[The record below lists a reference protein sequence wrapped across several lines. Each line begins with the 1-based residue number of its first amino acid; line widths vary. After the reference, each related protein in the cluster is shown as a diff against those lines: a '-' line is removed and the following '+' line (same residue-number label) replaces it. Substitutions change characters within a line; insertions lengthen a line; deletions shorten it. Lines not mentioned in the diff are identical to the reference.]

1 MKNTAYLALIAGVM
15 GVALMGCTSSLAS
28 HHYRTKDAAQM
39 LGTPGGKFYIAS
51 CTVKGFEKEKKPLI
65 TAAMLRKSLGAS
77 KKFGGLISTT
87 SDDAVPVDIDVAC
100 VRTDG
105 NGILADAYDVLS
117 ICTLTLFPLITS
129 DAYAYVITVKNP
141 VETHK
146 TTLDFETRSWTSI
159 GPIALIPVP
168 GSGKCRGSE
177 EEMLQYNREK
187 LVEAVGFALLK
198 EDFDEAKN

>member
-1 MKNTAYLALIAGVM
+1 MKNTLILSVVAAAM
-15 GVALMGCTSSLAS
+15 GVALMGCSSSLAS
-28 HHYRTKDAAQM
+28 HYYRTKDAAQM
-39 LGTPGGKFYIAS
+39 LGTSGGKFYIAS
-51 CTVKGFEKEKKPLI
+51 CNVKGFEKEKEPLI

-77 KKFGGLISTT
+77 KKFGKLVSAT
-87 SDDAVPVDIDVAC
+87 SDGAVPVDIDVAC

-105 NGILADAYDVLS
+105 NGILADAYDVFS

-146 TTLDFETRSWTSI
+146 TTLDFETRTWTSI

-187 LVEAVGFALLK
+187 VVEAVGSALLK

>member
-39 LGTPGGKFYIAS
+39 LGAPGGKFYIAS
-51 CTVKGFEKEKKPLI
+51 CTVKGFEKEKEPLI

-87 SDDAVPVDIDVAC
+87 SDGAVPVDIDVAC
-100 VRTDG
+100 ARTDD
-105 NGILADAYDVLS
+105 NGILADVYDVLS

-187 LVEAVGFALLK
+187 IVEAVGSALLK

>member
-1 MKNTAYLALIAGVM
+1 MKNTTFLALVAGAM

-28 HHYRTKDAAQM
+28 HYYRTKDAAQM

-51 CTVKGFEKEKKPLI
+51 CTVKGFEKEKEPLI

-77 KKFGGLISTT
+77 KKFGGLITTT
-87 SDDAVPVDIDVAC
+87 SDDAVPVDIDVVCA
-100 VRTDG
+100 RTDG
-105 NGILADAYDVLS
+105 NGILADVYDVLS
-117 ICTLTLFPLITS
+117 VCTLTLFPLITS
-129 DAYAYVITVKNP
+129 DSYAYVITVKNP

-146 TTLDFETRSWTSI
+146 ATLDFETRSWTSI

-187 LVEAVGFALLK
+187 IVEAVGSALLK